1 MKKTKFRVFRGKKA
15 KINKVAQPDAILFN
29 VILVLLCFG
38 LVMCFSASAPSA
50 NQVMGDSYYYFRKQ
64 LTVAIIGFV
73 GMLIAMNY
81 DYHKLAKKLPLFLG
95 GTILLLIVVLF
106 FPEQNGGK
114 RWISIG
120 FSFQPSEL
128 AKFTVI
134 LLFACKLSVQK
145 WHKPKDSRTFG
156 RYFLKDFGPYMAFLV
171 MFAFL
176 LMLEPHFSCT
186 LLIFLVG
193 MVMLYVAG
201 IHCGYLTT
209 IAAPVL
215 AAVVW
220 LVSFGYRSDR
230 ITSWLDPFANPRG
243 DGWQIIQ
250 SLFAIG
256 SGGMF
261 GLGLGQS
268 RQKFLWLPEPYND
281 FIFAVLCEELGF
293 IGAAAVIV
301 LFAVL
306 IWRGI
311 VVAQKAPDLLGTLL
325 AVGITALMA
334 LQVLINIAVVT
345 KTIPVTGMP
354 LPFFSSGG
362 TALIFTLAEMGVLL
376 NISRQGKAAAG
387 EGAEE

>member
-1 MKKTKFRVFRGKKA
+1 MKKTKFRVFSGEKA
-15 KINKVAQPDAILFN
+15 KKNKGQPDAILFN

-50 NQVMGDSYYYFRKQ
+50 NQNMGDSYYYFRKQ

-73 GMLIAMNY
+73 GMLIAMRY

-95 GTILLLIVVLF
+95 ATIVLLLVVLL

-114 RWISIG
+114 RWINIG

-134 LLFACKLSVQK
+134 LWLACKLSSKKQK
-145 WHKPKDSRTFG
+145 WNKPKDAQTFV
-156 RYFLKDFGPYMAFLV
+156 RYFIKDFLPYLGFLGI
-171 MFAFL
+171 FAFL

-186 LLIFLVG
+186 MLIFLVG
-193 MVMLYVAG
+193 VVMLFVAG
-201 IHCGYLTT
+201 MNWGYLVA
-209 IAAPVL
+209 IAAPVM
-215 AAVVW
+215 AVVVW
-220 LVSFGYRSDR
+220 LVSFGYRSAR
-230 ITSWLDPFANPRG
+230 ITSWLDPFANPQG

-293 IGAAAVIV
+293 VGAACVIA

-311 VVAQKAPDLLGTLL
+311 CIAQRAPDLLGTLL

-334 LQVLINIAVVT
+334 LQFVINIAVVT
-345 KTIPVTGMP
+345 GTIPVTGMP

-376 NISRQGKAAAG
+376 NISTQGKAVAG
-387 EGAEE
+387 DR